1 MAKTNRNIN
10 LYLLQKLG
18 GVNILIDKK
27 KPTEKKEIFV
37 KTFEAKMITKYGA
50 KFSDKLFD
58 ALLHSSYED
67 IKDAF
72 RDLEQSILSWKGT
85 VKLSF

>member
-18 GVNILIDKK
+18 GVNILTDKK

-37 KTFEAKMITKYGA
+37 KTFEAKMY
-50 KFSDKLFD
+50 S
-58 ALLHSSYED
+58 
-67 IKDAF
+67 
-72 RDLEQSILSWKGT
+72 
-85 VKLSF
+85 